1 MSVDAKKKE
10 SSMNFP
16 DFRSI
21 PVRTKTFIVMTNI
34 KIDIAKMYHTLP
46 LTKYVIVPKR
56 RGRKKKLPV
65 TDPNTDIPDGSI
77 ISLDL
82 EGVVRGVTLKK
93 KKKNARKG
101 DYFRN
106 SITVVMIIDKKLINF
121 KISGNGKFQMTGC
134 KFDEQAERCIQYMWN
149 YIKDR
154 KELYTL
160 PSLTKTIS
168 HPFRATFIPALRN
181 IDFSLGFFLDRER
194 LDNYI
199 NTSTSY
205 RSLLETSIGY
215 TGVNIKILVTKS
227 IKSLMIKQLI
237 FARGKWLPAKMV
249 PYEYFLNSLK
259 EKEKQKKLEKE
270 RYNTFL
276 VFHSGKVIMSS
287 MCTEFA
293 EDTYN
298 EFLELILKHRKLFE
312 EQLSPRDTKIR
323 DADCSQDLP
332 RKTMK
337 TTKKDIFKTDVSQE
351 IP

>member
-1 MSVDAKKKE
+1 ME
-10 SSMNFP
+10 SEKFPNFKT
-16 DFRSI
+16 I

-34 KIDIAKMYHTLP
+34 KIDITKMHQILP
-46 LTKYVIVPKR
+46 ITKYVIVPKR
-56 RGRKKKLPV
+56 RGRKKKLPIS
-65 TDPNTDIPDGSI
+65 DPNTDIPDGSI

-82 EGVVRGVTLKK
+82 EGVVRGVVLKK
-93 KKKNARKG
+93 KKKTARKG

-106 SITVVMIIDKKLINF
+106 SITVVMVIDKKLINF
-121 KISGNGKFQMTGC
+121 KISRNGKFQMTGC
-134 KFDEQAERCIQYMWN
+134 KFDEQAERCIQHMWS
-149 YIKDR
+149 YIKDL
-154 KELYTL
+154 KDIYTL
-160 PSLTKTIS
+160 PSLSKNLN

-199 NTSTSY
+199 NTSTPY

-227 IKSLMIKQLI
+227 IKTLMIKQLI
-237 FARGKWLPAKMV
+237 FARGKWLPPKMV

-259 EKEKQKKLEKE
+259 DKEKQKKLDKE

-298 EFLELILKHRKLFE
+298 EFLELILKNRKLFE
-312 EQLSPRDTKIR
+312 EQLSPR
-323 DADCSQDLP
+323 
-332 RKTMK
+332 
-337 TTKKDIFKTDVSQE
+337 E
-351 IP
+351 IK